1 MKEKLDW
8 ALQCFSVFSA
18 AISSLER
25 PGGGWSVWGWSAG
38 STGHCVGR
46 GSASA
51 SPDCPW
57 FVPFPAHSYVIICD
71 KLLCSQ
77 ATNPHVR
84 GLAYWTTLRKPHA
97 HRALKIHERVC
108 AHTHTHTHTHTHI
121 EAPKCAFLHTYSHF
135 DSHKTKLWAPV
146 TSGFCILEPKDGG
159 YNPGSHIDTQKS
171 SADFSGSCRVQH
183 FPLSTLSS
191 SKSPWQ
197 RTCWYSLLCQN
208 RHNKNYCLCFLALN
222 NFD

>member
-1 MKEKLDW
+1 MFSLLPFQ
-8 ALQCFSVFSA
+8 ALRGPVGA
-18 AISSLER
+18 
-25 PGGGWSVWGWSAG
+25 GGCSAG

-97 HRALKIHERVC
+97 HRALEDSWTC
-108 AHTHTHTHTHTHI
+108 ARALKHSHRDTQM
-121 EAPKCAFLHTYSHF
+121 CFLAHLLALRFTQ
-135 DSHKTKLWAPV
+135 TKLWTLV

-159 YNPGSHIDTQKS
+159 YNPGFRIDTQQTS
-171 SADFSGSCRVQH
+171 VVPVVPSTFPSQH
-183 FPLSTLSS
+183 
-191 SKSPWQ
+191 
-197 RTCWYSLLCQN
+197 
-208 RHNKNYCLCFLALN
+208 
-222 NFD
+222 